1 MNRFVSLRR
10 LTLSTTRFQP
20 DKTTDLA
27 KDLNLEKTDEKIRE
41 KGILQAGVIF
51 GLLRFF
57 FVNFKKCFEL
67 ILTL

>member
-27 KDLNLEKTDEKIRE
+27 KDLNLEKTDEKVIRE

-51 GLLRFF
+51 GLF
-57 FVNFKKCFEL
+57 
-67 ILTL
+67 I